1 MKKFTKVVAML
12 MAMVLLLSLCGC
24 GDESKKV
31 IGKWSYEIDLQDAIM
46 EEMGSEEFADF
57 KSTLPVTIF
66 FDFQEGGKME
76 LTVDEDA
83 FISAYESWLNDFCDF
98 AADYLYSEAEA
109 GGMTKEDV
117 DSMFGGSA
125 KDYFK
130 EMMNEEVNPADL
142 VADMKNSGVWK
153 AKGGKLYIS
162 EGSEV
167 EANRYDNY
175 KIEGDVMTITL
186 PEGATQEEL
195 IPGMEYPLTL
205 NKVK

>member
-1 MKKFTKVVAML
+1 MKKLTKLVATL

-31 IGKWSYEIDLQDAIM
+31 VGKWSYEIDLQDAIM

-57 KSTLPVTIF
+57 KSTLPVIMY
-66 FDFQEGGKME
+66 FDFQDGGKLE

-83 FISAYESWLNDFCDF
+83 FLDAYEKWLNDFCIF
-98 AADYLYSEAEA
+98 AADYLYQTAADS
-109 GGMTKEDV
+109 GMTKDDV
-117 DSMFGGSA
+117 DSMFGGNA
-125 KDYFK
+125 EDYFR
-130 EMMNEEVNPADL
+130 EMMNEEVDPIDL
-142 VADMKNSGVWK
+142 VKEMKNSGVWK

-162 EGSEV
+162 EGDEV

-175 KIEGDVMTITL
+175 KIEGDTMTITL

-205 NKVK
+205 KKVN